1 MPGKMKF
8 ILSILPVFVLVQVYS
23 QVTVKNMSLV
33 RPDSN
38 ILLASIDNRIKVSG
52 TNQKTHIISKNG
64 STISTYD
71 SNTFRVVPK
80 TLRPDTLL
88 VYAGK
93 ELLLKK
99 IFTVDTIPNP
109 SIQFGYIQHD
119 TATVR
124 EILANKVLHAMFKGS
139 LLNDP
144 IRILGFSTTF
154 IGPDADTLNIFIP
167 PIEGNMLS
175 EDQVAIIKQL
185 KKNSKI
191 VFDAI
196 IAINSDSKARRLAP
210 FAITI
215 R

>member
-1 MPGKMKF
+1 MT
-8 ILSILPVFVLVQVYS
+8 I
-23 QVTVKNMSLV
+23 KNMSLV
-33 RPDSN
+33 KPDSN
-38 ILLASIDNRIKVSG
+38 ILFYPIDNKIQVLG

-64 STISTYD
+64 STITSYD
-71 SNTFRVVPK
+71 SNTFRVTPK
-80 TLRPDTLL
+80 TLKPDTLL

-99 IFTVDTIPNP
+99 IFIVDTIPNP
-109 SIQFGYIQHD
+109 GIQLGYIQHD
-119 TATVR
+119 TATVQ

-144 IRILGFSTTF
+144 IQVLGFSTTF
-154 IGPDADTLNIFIP
+154 IGPDDDMLNIYIP

-175 EDQVAIIKQL
+175 EEQLAIIKQL

-191 VFDAI
+191 LFDDII
-196 IAINSDSKARRLAP
+196 IAITSNPKKRRLAP

>member
-1 MPGKMKF
+1 M
-8 ILSILPVFVLVQVYS
+8 IYVL
-23 QVTVKNMSLV
+23 
-33 RPDSN
+33 
-38 ILLASIDNRIKVSG
+38 G

-64 STISTYD
+64 STVSTYD
-71 SNTFRVVPK
+71 SNTFRVKPK

-93 ELLLKK
+93 ELLLQK

-109 SIQFGYIQHD
+109 SLQLGYIQHD
-119 TATVR
+119 TATVG
-124 EILANKVLHAMFKGS
+124 EILANKELHAIFKGS

-144 IRILGFSTTF
+144 IRMLSFSTTF

-175 EDQVAIIKQL
+175 EEQVGIIKQL

-191 VFDAI
+191 QFDAI
-196 IAINSDSKARRLAP
+196 IAKTSDSKARRLAP
-210 FAITI
+210 FSITI

>member
-1 MPGKMKF
+1 MNF
-8 ILSILPVFVLVQVYS
+8 TLSILPLFVFAQVYS
-23 QVTVKNMSLV
+23 QVTIKNLSLV
-33 RPDSN
+33 KPDSN
-38 ILLASIDNRIKVSG
+38 ILFYPIDNKLKVSG

-64 STISTYD
+64 STISAYD
-71 SNTFRVVPK
+71 SNTFRIIPK

-109 SIQFGYIQHD
+109 SLQLGYIQND
-119 TATVR
+119 TATIQ

-139 LLNDP
+139 LLYDP
-144 IRILGFSTTF
+144 IRILSFSTTF
-154 IGPDADTLNIFIP
+154 IGPDDSTLNIYIP

-175 EDQVAIIKQL
+175 EEQVAIIKQL

-191 VFDAI
+191 QFDAI
-196 IAINSDSKARRLAP
+196 IAMTSNPKPRRLAP